1 MVGYLVISGMEL
13 LIFLGV
19 IGIHLRL
26 GSCFLYLCSISVC
39 FMGRC
44 CFDPKYGAVII
55 YMLLFCELLG
65 LIAVGSVQN
74 QGGFCDAYVLY
85 FDILVVKLVNV
96 W

>member
-1 MVGYLVISGMEL
+1 
-13 LIFLGV
+13 
-19 IGIHLRL
+19 
-26 GSCFLYLCSISVC
+26 
-39 FMGRC
+39 MGRC

-65 LIAVGSVQN
+65 LIAVGIMLLVTVQN

-85 FDILVVKLVNV
+85 FDVLVVKLVNV